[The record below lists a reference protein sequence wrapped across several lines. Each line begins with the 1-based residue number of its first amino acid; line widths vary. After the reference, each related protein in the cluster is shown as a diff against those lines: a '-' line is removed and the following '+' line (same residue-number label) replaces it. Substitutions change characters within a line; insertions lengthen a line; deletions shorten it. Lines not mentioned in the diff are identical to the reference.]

1 MKKTVLTYGLIS
13 GVLISVLMA
22 ATVPFADRIGFDRG
36 AYVGYTT
43 MVLAFLLV
51 FFGIRSYRDNEGSGH
66 ISFAKGVG
74 VGACIM
80 LITCVF
86 YVATWEVLY
95 FKFMPDFMDKY
106 SAYEVAKMQASG
118 ASAAAV
124 QAQIQNLKRYT
135 EMYNHVLFNSAMTFL
150 EPLPVGL
157 LITLVSAAIL
167 RKKAQAHSAQTSLPA
182 SL

>member
-1 MKKTVLTYGLIS
+1 
-13 GVLISVLMA
+13 
-22 ATVPFADRIGFDRG
+22 
-36 AYVGYTT
+36 
-43 MVLAFLLV
+43 
-51 FFGIRSYRDNEGSGH
+51 
-66 ISFAKGVG
+66 
-74 VGACIM
+74 M

-86 YVATWEVLY
+86 YVFTWEIMY

-124 QAQIQNLKRYT
+124 QAQIQQLKHYT
-135 EMYNHVLFNSAMTFL
+135 ELYNHVLYNSAMTFL

-167 RKKAQAHSAQTSLPA
+167 RKKTQAQTTQTMVEA
-182 SL
+182 SS